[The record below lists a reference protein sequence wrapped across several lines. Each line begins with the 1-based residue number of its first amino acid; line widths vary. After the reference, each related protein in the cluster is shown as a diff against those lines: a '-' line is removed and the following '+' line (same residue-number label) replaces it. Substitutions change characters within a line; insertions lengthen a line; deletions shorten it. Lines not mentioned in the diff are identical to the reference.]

1 VIATRPRTQS
11 GGTASTLILIGFI
24 LQVIEVAIFL
34 LIGLVFL
41 VIPIV
46 GLFVFALALIGVV
59 WLILVWVYSY
69 TPTAEGNYEGA
80 RTPTLVFGILSLLTL
95 GLISG
100 ILYII
105 AYAKRGDAEREAA
118 QAVPGWGVPP
128 PFAPSYGMPPT
139 PPLAAAP
146 NPGTKFCSYCGRPNA
161 ASATFCQSCG
171 ARIG

>member
-1 VIATRPRTQS
+1 MGPRPRTQS

-41 VIPIV
+41 IVPIL
-46 GLFVFALALIGVV
+46 GLIVFALALIGVV

-69 TPTAEGNYEGA
+69 KPTIEGNYEDA

-105 AYAKRGDAEREAA
+105 AFAKLGDAEREAT
-118 QAVPGWGVPP
+118 QVMPGWGAPPPFTPSYGVPP
-128 PFAPSYGMPPT
+128 PPAFAPP
-139 PPLAAAP
+139 P
-146 NPGTKFCSYCGRPNA
+146 NPGMKFCSYCGRPNA
-161 ASATFCQSCG
+161 FNATFCQSCG